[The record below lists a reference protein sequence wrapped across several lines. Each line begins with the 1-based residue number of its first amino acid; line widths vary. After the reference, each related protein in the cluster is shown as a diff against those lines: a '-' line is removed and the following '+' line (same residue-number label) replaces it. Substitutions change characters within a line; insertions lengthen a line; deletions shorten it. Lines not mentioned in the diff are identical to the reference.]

1 MSLMPKKGGDVAGD
15 SQQSYEQVELSFAGD
30 GSVLAQLDQVDDDGQ
45 DHT

>member
-15 SQQSYEQVELSFAGD
+15 SQQSYEQVECSFGGD
-30 GSVLAQLDQVDDDGQ
+30 GLLLAQLDEEEDDGQ